1 MVSRWWFA
9 LLACCASVS
18 GSLCARCWVRVNGF
32 ALVVARLWCYVSA
45 SAYKSATKLRIFLD
59 VYNPLCN
66 SAANA
71 GCRHTRNDSRAAV
84 FARVSTISVSVSPP
98 FPQQPYSAAVFLY
111 PVIASPPRACQA
123 RFYDTN
129 TRDIRRIHE
138 RYTKN
143 NAVFAMPFGLPW
155 RKAPLCAAARAT
167 VSHLRKIM

>member
-1 MVSRWWFA
+1 MVSRWWFH
-9 LLACCASVS
+9 VG
-18 GSLCARCWVRVNGF
+18 GSLCARCWRCVNGF

-84 FARVSTISVSVSPP
+84 FARVSTISVSVSCR
-98 FPQQPYSAAVFLY
+98 FCIRVFSVSAAAVFGCCFLY
-111 PVIASPPRACQA
+111 PVIASPPRAWQA

-143 NAVFAMPFGLPW
+143 NAVFAMPFG
-155 RKAPLCAAARAT
+155 
-167 VSHLRKIM
+167 